1 MKAAAINAYGGPEV
15 LKIIDVETPKP
26 GPGEVLVEVRAAS
39 VNPVDWKMRQGLLK
53 DYFPVTFP
61 RILGRDMAG
70 VVAGLGAGVAGFKIG
85 DRVYAM
91 NDAKK
96 QGTLSEYMTIAPA
109 LLRPMPKT
117 VDFVGAAALPLAF
130 MTAWISLV
138 KVGELKRGE
147 RILIHAAAGGVGS
160 IAVQIAKHVGAT
172 VVATCSARNID
183 YVKGLGADE
192 VVDYRATDFA
202 EAVRDVDMVY
212 ETVGG
217 TVYERSFKT
226 LKPGGRL
233 VWIRAEPPQGE
244 ALRPDVAV
252 KLAII
257 NPEPGLLDVLR
268 DLVETGAI
276 RPQPETVLPLAEASK
291 ALQLSQGG
299 HARGKIVVKLR

>member
-1 MKAAAINAYGGPEV
+1 MKAAAISVYGGPEA
-15 LKIIDVETPKP
+15 LQIIDIETPKP
-26 GPGEVLVEVRAAS
+26 GPGEVLVEVHAAS
-39 VNPVDWKMRQGLLK
+39 VNPVDWKMRQGMLK
-53 DYFPVTFP
+53 DFFPVTFP

-70 VVAGLGAGVAGFKIG
+70 IVIGLGADVTGFKLG

-96 QGTLSEYMTIAPA
+96 QGTLSEFMTIAPS

-117 VDFVGAAALPLAF
+117 VEFVGAASLPLAF

-138 KVGELKRGE
+138 KTGDLKRGE

-160 IAVQIAKHVGAT
+160 IAVQIAKHIGAT
-172 VVATCSARNID
+172 VIATCSARNID

-202 EAVRDVDMVY
+202 ETVRDVDFVY

-217 TVYERSFKT
+217 AVYERSFKT

-233 VWIRAEPPQGE
+233 VWIRAEPPQG
-244 ALRPDVAV
+244 AAIRSDVAV

-257 NPEPGLLDVLR
+257 NPESDLLDTLR
-268 DLVETGAI
+268 DLVEKGAI
-276 RPQPETVLPLAEASK
+276 TPQPETVLPLAEASK
-291 ALQLSQGG
+291 ALQLSQEG
-299 HARGKIVVKLR
+299 HARGKIVVKIR

>member
-1 MKAAAINAYGGPEV
+1 MKAAAFSAYGGPDV
-15 LKIIDVETPKP
+15 LKIIDVETPKA
-26 GPGEVLVEVRAAS
+26 GPGEVLVEVHAAS
-39 VNPVDWKMRQGLLK
+39 VNPVDWKIRQGLLK
-53 DYFPVTFP
+53 DFFPVAFP
-61 RILGRDMAG
+61 RIVGRDMAG
-70 VVAGLGAGVAGFKIG
+70 VVAGLGAGVAGFRIG

-96 QGTLSEYMTIAPA
+96 QGTLSEYLTIAPA
-109 LLRPMPKT
+109 LLRPMPAT
-117 VDFVGAAALPLAF
+117 IDFVGAASLPLAF

-160 IAVQIAKHVGAT
+160 IAVQIAKHIGAT
-172 VVATCSARNID
+172 VIATCSARNIG

-192 VVDYRATDFA
+192 AIDYRATDFA
-202 EAVRDVDMVY
+202 AAARDVDFVY

-217 TVYERSFKT
+217 AVYERSFKT

-257 NPEPGLLDVLR
+257 NPEPDLLDVLR
-268 DLVETGAI
+268 DLVEKGAI

-291 ALQLSQGG
+291 ALQLSQEG